1 MFSFF
6 NEHVANFFSLLYF
19 SDYSSTVVIYS
30 QKCYVFVI
38 LDPCEVAMGILV

>member
-6 NEHVANFFSLLYF
+6 NEHVANFFSLLDF
-19 SDYSSTVVIYS
+19 SDYINTVVMYG

-38 LDPCEVAMGILV
+38 LDSCEVAMEILV

>member
-6 NEHVANFFSLLYF
+6 NEHVANFFSLPDF
-19 SDYSSTVVIYS
+19 SDYINTVVMYS

-38 LDPCEVAMGILV
+38 LDSCEVAMGILV